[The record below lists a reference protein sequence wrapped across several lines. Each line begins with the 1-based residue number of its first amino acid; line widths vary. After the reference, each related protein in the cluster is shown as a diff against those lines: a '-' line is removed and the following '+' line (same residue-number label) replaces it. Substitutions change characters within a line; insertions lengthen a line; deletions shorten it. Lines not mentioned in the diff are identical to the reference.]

1 VNETAPREDEL
12 VARAMEAKEQASAPY
27 SGFAVGAALL
37 AADGTIYTGCNV
49 ESSSYGLSICAERV
63 ALAKAISEG
72 RREFVALAIVT
83 EVEDFCPPCGAC
95 RQLLW
100 DYAPDLQ
107 LIVATRSWRRRHY
120 RLRDLFPEAFDNH
133 FLRQR

>member
-1 VNETAPREDEL
+1 MNETAPREDEL
-12 VARAMEAKEQASAPY
+12 VARAMEAKGQASAPY

-100 DYAPDLQ
+100 DYVPDLQ
-107 LIVATRSWRRRHY
+107 LIVATRSGRRRHY